1 VFSVRTARAAAKSD
15 EFTAHRDATHQLT
28 SARQAGDH
36 QRAKGLSR
44 ASQVITPNLVRIVER
59 RMNLAMIAAKENSE
73 LLEELLLI
81 HIAPT
86 SKAEI
91 TRGHKNFKEF
101 VKKKRTPVSKE
112 QLEKGIVT
120 PQD

>member
-1 VFSVRTARAAAKSD
+1 
-15 EFTAHRDATHQLT
+15 
-28 SARQAGDH
+28 
-36 QRAKGLSR
+36 
-44 ASQVITPNLVRIVER
+44 
-59 RMNLAMIAAKENSE
+59 MIAAKENSE

-101 VKKKRTPVSKE
+101 VKKKRTPCLRNSWRKAS
-112 QLEKGIVT
+112 
-120 PQD
+120 